1 MTGIGTALVL
11 LILLAA
17 ILIHGFWKD
26 ELYFDTVHW
35 EITEKSSAKKA
46 AEQLEN
52 TPTNKYNISWRDIN
66 HLRDKQRKRLL

>member
-11 LILLAA
+11 LILLAG

-26 ELYFDTVHW
+26 ELYFDTVCW

-46 AEQLEN
+46 AERLRKYSN
-52 TPTNKYNISWRDIN
+52 DKYNISWRD
-66 HLRDKQRKRLL
+66 RKDEKRISKN

>member
-11 LILLAA
+11 LILLAG

-26 ELYFDTVHW
+26 ELYFDTVCW

-46 AEQLEN
+46 AERLRKYSN
-52 TPTNKYNISWRDIN
+52 DNYNISLGEIKDG
-66 HLRDKQRKRLL
+66 KS

>member
-11 LILLAA
+11 LILLAG

-35 EITEKSSAKKA
+35 EITEKNSA
-46 AEQLEN
+46 EETGEPLEN
-52 TPTNKYNISWRDIN
+52 YSHKYYTIPREEKKDG
-66 HLRDKQRKRLL
+66 KP